1 MVRSTTELFN
11 MPDPPRVANAT
22 TFAHI
27 APLTV
32 FMGFL
37 MLLEVLRVF
46 GFSSPDGSAV
56 WWHRQPELWLYP
68 LQTIVTLLVLAAYWN
83 HYEFRPF
90 REIRVAVA
98 AGLVGIAVWI
108 APGFLFERLHMTPG
122 PLQFLGFTSRTGDEP
137 SFLAAQGQS
146 GLYELTIVMR
156 FVRLVIAVPL
166 AEEIFWRGF
175 LMRYLTQLE
184 GDYWKVPFG
193 TFHWRSLV
201 GVTTAF
207 VMVHTQVDYF
217 GAAVFGL
224 LMYWVTVRTKSLA
237 ACVVMHAVANLLLG
251 IYVLVTQQWGYW

>member
-1 MVRSTTELFN
+1 MSE
-11 MPDPPRVANAT
+11 PPRVANPK
-22 TFAHI
+22 TFAHV
-27 APLTV
+27 APLAV

-37 MLLEVLRVF
+37 MLLEGLRVI
-46 GFSSPDGSAV
+46 GVSSAEGSAV
-56 WWHRQPELWLYP
+56 WWRRQPELWLYP
-68 LQTIVTLLVLAAYWN
+68 LQTIVTLLVLAAYWT

-90 REIRVAVA
+90 RGISVAVA
-98 AGLVGIAVWI
+98 AGVVGIAVWI
-108 APGFLFERLHMTPG
+108 APGFLFERLQMSPG
-122 PLQFLGFTSRTGDEP
+122 PLQFLGFTSRAGNVP
-137 SFLAAQGQS
+137 SFLAAQDQS
-146 GLYELTIVMR
+146 GLYGLTIVMR

-201 GVTTAF
+201 GVTTVF
-207 VMVHTQVDYF
+207 VMAHAQADYV

-251 IYVLVTQQWGYW
+251 IYVLGSQQWGYW